1 MEEKIEDMAKGGT
14 LTNENVGILL
24 QTFVDS
30 LIEDTQNKKGNR
42 SKRGKA
48 NTNRGK
54 AIHNKKKEIPICQA
68 PGTIQKMPTKVT
80 GLGIIGR
87 AE

>member
-30 LIEDTQNKKGNR
+30 LIEDIQNKGNQKDKRRTQTDKR
-42 SKRGKA
+42 SP
-48 NTNRGK
+48 T
-54 AIHNKKKEIPICQA
+54 IKERNSY
-68 PGTIQKMPTKVT
+68 MPSTRNYTKN
-80 GLGIIGR
+80 
-87 AE
+87 AHESY